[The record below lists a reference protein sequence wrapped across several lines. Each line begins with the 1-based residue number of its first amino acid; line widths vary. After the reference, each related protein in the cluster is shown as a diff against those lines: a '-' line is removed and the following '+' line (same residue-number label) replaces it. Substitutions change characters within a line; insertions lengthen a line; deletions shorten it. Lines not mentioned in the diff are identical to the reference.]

1 MPYTQEWNLSFE
13 REMPCSSKMRASD
26 TGNRGIGL
34 LRFALDNLPSIDP
47 NNVLVANHPNDAP
60 AVLYMAANRPS
71 GDPRAVVFTTNTAV
85 SNGAWSYYHGLQ
97 LEWTK
102 RLSHN
107 LNFQS
112 SYTWSK
118 AIDTTSEATAVGA
131 GDTNQTGNNA
141 RTARALSRFH
151 TPHRLTFYATY
162 RLPWFQKERGIV
174 GQLLGGWQ
182 FSTVVKL
189 SKGTPFTVF
198 TTALDLN
205 LDSFGESRPVL
216 LDPSVLGRSI
226 NDPATSQ
233 QQLPRTA
240 FRTLTTSD
248 FNTST
253 LGRNTFFTDGVQNVD
268 MAFYKSFNM
277 PWENHRFTLRADF
290 FNAFNHVQYGFP
302 ATDITA
308 ANFGAITGTATQYVP
323 RTVQVSMR
331 YAF

>member
-1 MPYTQEWNLSFE
+1 
-13 REMPCSSKMRASD
+13 
-26 TGNRGIGL
+26 
-34 LRFALDNLPSIDP
+34 
-47 NNVLVANHPNDAP
+47 
-60 AVLYMAANRPS
+60 
-71 GDPRAVVFTTNTAV
+71 
-85 SNGAWSYYHGLQ
+85 
-97 LEWTK
+97 
-102 RLSHN
+102 
-107 LNFQS
+107 LNFQA
-112 SYTWSK
+112 SYTWSRS
-118 AIDTTSEATAVGA
+118 IDTTSEATAVGA

-151 TPHRLTFYATY
+151 TPHRLTFYGTY

-174 GQLLGGWQ
+174 GQVLGGWQ
-182 FSTVVKL
+182 VSTVVKL
-189 SKGTPFTVF
+189 SKGTPFTIF

-216 LDPSVLGRSI
+216 LDPTVLGRSI
-226 NDPATSQ
+226 SNPATSQ

-268 MAFYKSFNM
+268 LALYKSFNM

-290 FNAFNHVQYGFP
+290 FNAFYHVQYGFP

-308 ANFGAITGTATQYVP
+308 ANFGAITGTATQYAP